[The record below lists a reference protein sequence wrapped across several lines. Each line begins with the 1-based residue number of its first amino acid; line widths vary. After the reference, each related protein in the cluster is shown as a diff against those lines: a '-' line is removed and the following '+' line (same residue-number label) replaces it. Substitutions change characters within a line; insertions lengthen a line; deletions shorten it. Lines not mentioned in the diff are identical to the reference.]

1 MLKSGASD
9 YSCGVNCLHMTDTF
23 KAHRSWRWAKTFH
36 GVADSKWYGERLVR
50 KGKVVLVVPFGGE
63 THLSWT

>member
-1 MLKSGASD
+1 
-9 YSCGVNCLHMTDTF
+9 MTGTF

-50 KGKVVLVVPFGGE
+50 KGMVVLVVPFGGE